1 MGVDIK
7 LSANTKVSPLYAN
20 GAVLANVVTGTI
32 HLANLSSTFS
42 TTLSANTKVSPL
54 YANGAVLANVVAGTI
69 HLANLSSTIS
79 LTMPT
84 KVARLVNDL
93 ADVNTSGVANGHVIK
108 YISANDTFVTSDRTS
123 ANGGSF

>member
-1 MGVDIK
+1 MGVAIK

-20 GAVLANVVTGTI
+20 GAVLANV
-32 HLANLSSTFS
+32 A
-42 TTLSANTKVSPL
+42 
-54 YANGAVLANVVAGTI
+54 AGTI

-93 ADVNTSGVANGHVIK
+93 ADVNTSGVANGQVIK
-108 YISANDTFVTSDRTS
+108 YISANDTFVTSNRTPITS
-123 ANGGSF
+123 DNGGSF